1 MEIVT
6 EGKYEGGFIFGDI
19 LRYMTP
25 EGENVEIRIPDETLE
40 TVPAGIYHRFL
51 FRDSAKE
58 RMYDK
63 YKETMYYQNDY
74 GDEIFIVITE
84 SGNIN
89 SFSMS
94 RSTFDMLEWKVVTL
108 PPDYYE
114 VNKYLMSAY
123 DGQYVGVINITNN
136 TVVYG
141 GGRYN
146 NQTVKALDKQSLLRV
161 FDGKHVNIFDI
172 DSYRDKTI
180 ELISHEDNNI
190 NIIFSDGTVIK
201 IIYPEKLTDVV
212 TIQKNTVMSNEP
224 LRDDD

>member
-6 EGKYEGGFIFGDI
+6 KGKYEGGFIFEGT

-25 EGENVEIRIPDETLE
+25 EGENVEIPIPDETLE

-51 FRDSAKE
+51 FRDSDNE
-58 RMYDK
+58 RVHDR
-63 YKETMYYQNDY
+63 YKEAMLHRNSYDE
-74 GDEIFIVITE
+74 EIFISITE
-84 SGNIN
+84 AGNTIN
-89 SFSMS
+89 LAPT
-94 RSTFDMLEWKVVTL
+94 RSTFDILEWKVVTL
-108 PPDYYE
+108 PSDYYE
-114 VNKYLMSAY
+114 INRYVMYEY
-123 DGQYVGVINITNN
+123 GRRYVGVLNITNN
-136 TVVYG
+136 TILYG
-141 GGRYN
+141 GGRYD
-146 NQTVKALDKQSLLRV
+146 NQVVKPLDKRSLLRV

-172 DSYRDKTI
+172 DSYKDKTI

-201 IIYPEKLTDVV
+201 IVYPEKLTDVV